1 MLYFRLFDI
10 KMNAIATV
18 LLFLVGI
25 QAVYGQGFGGFGG
38 GVGYGGGFYG
48 CSSYVPTLGYECYQ
62 PETGKNTVACLSKYF
77 DFLIKMYTE
86 RICLRIIGSKLT
98 LLFLFLSHWVFCI
111 RQCWIFW

>member
-25 QAVYGQGFGGFGG
+25 QAVYSQGGGFGFGG
-38 GVGYGGGFYG
+38 GSYGYGGGFYG

-77 DFLIKMYTE
+77 DFIIKMYTE
-86 RICLRIIGSKLT
+86 ANYKIGLKLT